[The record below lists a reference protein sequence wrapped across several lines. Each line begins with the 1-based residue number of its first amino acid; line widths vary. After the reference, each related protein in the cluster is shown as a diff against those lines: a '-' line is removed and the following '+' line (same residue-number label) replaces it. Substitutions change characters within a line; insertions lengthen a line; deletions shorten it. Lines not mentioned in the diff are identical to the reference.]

1 MHKATMLRA
10 VDALVEAAGIS
21 RSREARASPHTLR
34 NSFAADLFESG
45 VEPEVVGQWLGFAQA
60 VSANRLHR
68 AWKMWNDQEKFDAET
83 RLAETPASSEDPEQ
97 TQDRG

>member
-1 MHKATMLRA
+1 
-10 VDALVEAAGIS
+10 
-21 RSREARASPHTLR
+21 LR

-45 VEPEVVGQWLGFAQA
+45 MEPEVVGQWLGFAQA

-68 AWKMWNDQEKFDAET
+68 AWKMWNDQEKFDAEM
-83 RLAETPASSEDPEQ
+83 RLAETPTSSEDPEQ